1 MRYTSFFLKNI
12 LRQKENM
19 KIQELF
25 MKLSLATV
33 ICIFI
38 SQCKVDIRQIPA
50 GRDLA
55 DVKSNSV
62 NGTILIGKFEVFTAD
77 RIEFLRAWQ
86 YSFKS
91 SLRNNRVFSEIKNLS
106 DSETVNPDSLILD
119 VEIYPRFNDT
129 YNYWWTWPAIYPF
142 VGYWPIQKRTGNY
155 DVTINYQISK
165 NKNIL
170 VQSSITE
177 TKSMEIEIY
186 GFYRTS
192 EFESMIE
199 QTNLLILDKCAKEIL
214 AKLQ

>member
-1 MRYTSFFLKNI
+1 MRI
-12 LRQKENM
+12 QKL
-19 KIQELF
+19 LF
-25 MKLSLATV
+25 KLSFASV
-33 ICIFI
+33 ICILV

-62 NGTILIGKFEVFTAD
+62 NGTIYIGKFEVFTAD

-106 DSETVNPDSLILD
+106 DSETVSSESLILD
-119 VEIYPRFNDT
+119 VEIYPTFNDS
-129 YNYWWTWPAIYPF
+129 YNYWWTWPAIYPL
-142 VGYWPIQKRTGNY
+142 VGYWPVQKRTGNY
-155 DVTINYQISK
+155 DITINYQISK

-170 VQSSITE
+170 VQSSIIE
-177 TKSMEIEIY
+177 SKSMEIEIY

-199 QTNLLILDKCAKEIL
+199 NTNLLILDKCSKEIL